1 MIEFGKYVFKYVP
14 PASAG
19 IEPTVDMSISSEA
32 NLNEMLEFFTS
43 FLKASGY
50 YIDENKELVFE
61 RSAPDFDDIPDKWW
75 HSGAGYADGNWGGFA
90 PRGTGGSIATKTE
103 SSQEF
108 WEDDGFSQTGNPG
121 VIGGDTVYIGS
132 GLPGGMG
139 NDVITF

>member
-1 MIEFGKYVFKYVP
+1 MIEFGKYTLKYEP

-61 RSAPDFDDIPDKWW
+61 RSAPDFSDVPDKW
-75 HSGAGYADGNWGGFA
+75 YV
-90 PRGTGGSIATKTE
+90 GGSHPNR
-103 SSQEF
+103 SQDF
-108 WEDDGFSQTGNPG
+108 WQEDGFSLTGNPG
-121 VIGGDTVYIGS
+121 VIGGDTVCIGS
-132 GLPGGMG
+132 GLLGGMG
-139 NDVITF
+139 KDVITF

>member
-1 MIEFGKYVFKYVP
+1 MIEFGKYVLKYVP

-61 RSAPDFDDIPDKWW
+61 RTAPDFSDVPDKWW
-75 HSGAGYADGNWGGFA
+75 HTGEVDYWGGY
-90 PRGTGGSIATKTE
+90 PQGSLVTEGQRGE
-103 SSQEF
+103 
-108 WEDDGFSQTGNPG
+108 
-121 VIGGDTVYIGS
+121 
-132 GLPGGMG
+132 
-139 NDVITF
+139 

>member
-1 MIEFGKYVFKYVP
+1 MRLVSTSKHLLADNTRYTNTVNLPSEMIEFGKYVLKYVP

-61 RSAPDFDDIPDKWW
+61 RTAPDFSDVPDKWW
-75 HSGAGYADGNWGGFA
+75 HTGAEYWGGYAGSPSA
-90 PRGTGGSIATKTE
+90 KGTEGSTAT
-103 SSQEF
+103 
-108 WEDDGFSQTGNPG
+108 GA
-121 VIGGDTVYIGS
+121 IGGKGAEY
-132 GLPGGMG
+132 
-139 NDVITF
+139 